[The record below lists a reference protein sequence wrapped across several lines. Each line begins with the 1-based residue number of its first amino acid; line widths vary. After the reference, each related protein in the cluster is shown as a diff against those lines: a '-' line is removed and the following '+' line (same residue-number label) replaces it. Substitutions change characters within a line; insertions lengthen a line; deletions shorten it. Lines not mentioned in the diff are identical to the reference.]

1 MSTHVQ
7 TESCWLVRPVAVRVV
22 EIAAFDAS
30 STAGDGLGLPRRP
43 GTVTGTDD
51 GGSSL
56 YFAPG
61 RWLLVAPSAAF
72 EARIR
77 AAAQWGSWVEVTGK
91 WVAMTLQGPGAQRV
105 LASTIDVEATLQDR
119 ECAAVTLFDCP
130 SILVRDELGFTVWV
144 HASVASDWVA
154 AVERLGAAPT
164 VTTG

>member
-1 MSTHVQ
+1 MSASVQ
-7 TESCWLVRPVAVRVV
+7 TESCLLARSVALRVV

-30 STAGDGLGLPRRP
+30 STAADSLGLPSRP
-43 GTVTGTDD
+43 GAVTGIDD

-61 RWLLVAPSAAF
+61 RWLLVAPSPAC
-72 EARIR
+72 EERIR

-119 ECAAVTLFDCP
+119 ECAAVTLFDCA

-154 AVERLGAAPT
+154 AVERLGAALT